1 MLDFLHLIQDIMQV
15 MKALHPLLQ
24 DAVHAK
30 AWDAQYT
37 VSGPLTWRQFHRLA
51 GRGN

>member
-1 MLDFLHLIQDIMQV
+1 MR
-15 MKALHPLLQ
+15 ALHPLLQ

-30 AWDAQYT
+30 PWDAQYT

-51 GRGN
+51 GRGKGKLSRELCRLVII